1 VPSASSVGV
10 KEVTIERS
18 PYRCIARALFAYQGA
33 ILSLNHWRVFS
44 KDSFRHG
51 FRHCI
56 IASCMRRIASAIF

>member
-1 VPSASSVGV
+1 M
-10 KEVTIERS
+10 ERS

>member
-1 VPSASSVGV
+1 V
-10 KEVTIERS
+10 KKVSIQR
-18 PYRCIARALFAYQGA
+18 PPRRCIARALFAYQGA

-44 KDSFRHG
+44 KESFRHG